1 MRHYYQGKVV
11 RIIAKRTLVDYG
23 TTYADSRASV
33 LDWYL
38 LMKRCTA
45 TNLAELRK
53 TFPTADLVGQGNKQ
67 TCFNIKGNH
76 YRLIVQVVYQAQI
89 VYINEFLTH
98 ADYTK
103 KYCGGR

>member
-1 MRHYYQGKVV
+1 MRQYNKGKVV
-11 RIIAKRTLVDYG
+11 RIIAKRTLVNYG
-23 TTYADSRASV
+23 TTYADSRAPV

-45 TNLAELRK
+45 TNLTELRQ
-53 TFPTADLVGQGNKQ
+53 TFPTADLVGQDNKQ

-76 YRLIVQVVYQAQI
+76 YRLIVQVVYQVQI

>member
-1 MRHYYQGKVV
+1 M
-11 RIIAKRTLVDYG
+11 RIIAKRTLVEYE
-23 TTYADSRASV
+23 TKYADSCASV

-38 LMKRCTA
+38 LVKDFYA
-45 TNLAELRK
+45 SNLTELRK
-53 TFPTADLVGQGNKQ
+53 IFPTADLVGQDNKQ

-76 YRLIVQVVYQAQI
+76 YRLIVQIIYQAQV

-103 KYCGGR
+103 NYCGGK